1 VIFQP
6 RPRTRPLLRTVL
18 GDVLRRIRL
27 DQRRTL
33 ADVADAARV
42 SLPYLSELER
52 GRKEASSEILAALC
66 DALGI
71 ELSELLAAV
80 RRDLVPAGNREAVVI
95 RLDSAASA
103 NPTGANPTGANPTG
117 TNPTSANPSGLGQTG
132 VGPAS
137 AGQVGPARS
146 VRDSGDL
153 VGLAA

>member
-1 VIFQP
+1 MIFQP

-103 NPTGANPTGANPTG
+103 NPTGANPTG